1 MELGRCVRCQ
11 TYVLT
16 ALVDG
21 LRVSADTDP
30 LGDEQYRAALVAGLT
45 TYDVIAPGRLRVRS
59 PALPGRSGPI
69 LAAHPCGTSAYR
81 VRTTAVPHPA
91 PVTSATAVP
100 GSGPVAMTPVALP
113 ATLPRSEYRCSRCGG
128 GVITGAVWAV
138 EHGRRVVWAA
148 HDGPCP

>member
-11 TYVLT
+11 TYVLI

-30 LGDEQYRAALVAGLT
+30 LDDEQYRAALVAGLT
-45 TYDVIAPGRLRVRS
+45 TYDVIPPGRLRVRS
-59 PALPGRSGPI
+59 PALPGRPGPI
-69 LAAHPCGTSAYR
+69 LAAHPCGTSAHR
-81 VRTTAVPHPA
+81 VRMTAVPHPD

-100 GSGPVAMTPVALP
+100 GSGPVVMKPVAPP
-113 ATLPRSEYRCSRCGG
+113 AIPRRSEYRCGWCG
-128 GVITGAVWAV
+128 GVITGAAWAI
-138 EHGRRVVWAA
+138 EHGRRTVWAA